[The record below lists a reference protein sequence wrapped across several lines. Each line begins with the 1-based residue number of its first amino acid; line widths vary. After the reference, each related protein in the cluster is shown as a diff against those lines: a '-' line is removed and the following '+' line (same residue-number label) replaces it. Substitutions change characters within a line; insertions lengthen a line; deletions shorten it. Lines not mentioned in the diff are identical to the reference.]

1 VRPIQAIARLTSL
14 TIACMVVVAA
24 AGCSIL
30 LPSADSTSGRNPL
43 QPIVPPRDAIELEVY
58 LIDRVVGD
66 PQIGDSLWN
75 DLHAVTVVDP
85 SVRDRLNQHGFRF
98 AMSSSHPPQAIQSLL
113 ALSSVND
120 PSRRAIRQNFTVISG
135 GDATLIANAIPP
147 GSKVNIPMANG
158 VRTLE
163 IDQGNCLFQVRATRE
178 SNDWARIE
186 IVPELRYGEFSQRYH
201 ATDHEFLMDHGQ
213 KSVKVYE
220 DRLGLELNVG
230 EFLVLGL
237 KGDDK
242 QALGRHYFRTELEN
256 REFERI
262 ILIRLARMSRI
273 EPEKVERSKPAAP
286 AKFTPL

>member
-1 VRPIQAIARLTSL
+1 MLIL
-14 TIACMVVVAA
+14 ACLALVCGS
-24 AGCSIL
+24 GCNIL
-30 LPSADSTSGRNPL
+30 QSYGETDRGRNPL
-43 QPIVPPRDAIELEVY
+43 QPIVAPRDAIELEVY
-58 LIDRVVGD
+58 LIDRVAGD

-113 ALSSVND
+113 ALSTTSD

-135 GDATLIANAIPP
+135 GEATVIANAIPS
-147 GSKVNIPMANG
+147 GSKVNIPLDSG

-178 SNDWARIE
+178 SDGWARLEVI
-186 IVPELRYGEFSQRYH
+186 PEVRYGEISMRPR
-201 ATDHEFLMDHGQ
+201 ATDHEFLMDYGQ

-237 KGDDK
+237 KGDNP
-242 QALGRHYFRTELEN
+242 QALGRHFFRTDFEE

-262 ILIRLARMSRI
+262 VLIRLARMSKI
-273 EPEKVERSKPAAP
+273 EPEKTEAAKPANSATFSP
-286 AKFTPL
+286 Q